1 MSNLCQGSL
10 HLSDAW
16 LACEACG
23 RQFYLRND
31 EKPELVVTP
40 NKCSPSHRPLGVPSL
55 RQMYR
60 AGKDKILVHADY
72 SQIELRVMAEVAN
85 DTKLRANLVIG
96 DVYTEDAK
104 DWFGLPTHYT
114 KKDVKPAARKA
125 CKIIHL
131 GSQYGATIPTVYRI
145 ALREDSTMQYG
156 LVAKNHA
163 GFQKTYKD
171 TVSYWAREYED
182 VLTKGYSESRILGR
196 RQVYPKRPE
205 LPECVNYPIQATASD
220 VVNLAMLRLREALKQ
235 VPGAKL
241 ITQLHDAF
249 DVECWQK
256 DEQLVAGLM
265 KSVME
270 EPVEICGKMCVF
282 PVEIKSAIFWSDC

>member
-1 MSNLCQGSL
+1 MSNVCKGSL
-10 HLSDAW
+10 LPSDAW
-16 LACEACG
+16 LACEVCG
-23 RQFYLRND
+23 RQFKEPGLL
-31 EKPELVVTP
+31 PA
-40 NKCSPSHRPLGVPSL
+40 HAPLGVPSL

-60 AGKDKILVHADY
+60 AGKDKILVHSDY
-72 SQIELRVMAEVAN
+72 SQVELRAMAVIAN
-85 DTKLRANLVIG
+85 DAQLQRNLATG

-104 DWFGLPTHYT
+104 DWFGLPAHFT
-114 KKDVKPAARKA
+114 KKDIKPTARKA
-125 CKIIHL
+125 AKEQHL
-131 GSQYGATIPTVYRI
+131 GSQYGATIPTVYRLM
-145 ALREDSTMQYG
+145 LRAMPDATYQM
-156 LVAKNHA
+156 VAKNHA
-163 GFQKTYKD
+163 AFRKTYKD

-235 VPGAKL
+235 IPGAKL

-256 DEQLVAGLM
+256 DELLVTSLM

-270 EPVEICGKMCVF
+270 EPVEICGKTHIF
-282 PVEIKSAIFWSDC
+282 PVEIKSAVFWSDC